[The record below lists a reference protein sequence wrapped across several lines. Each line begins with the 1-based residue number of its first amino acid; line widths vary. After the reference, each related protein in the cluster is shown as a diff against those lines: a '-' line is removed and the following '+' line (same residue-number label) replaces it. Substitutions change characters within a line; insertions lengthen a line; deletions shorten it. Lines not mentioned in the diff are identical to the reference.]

1 MKRRMNLINTL
12 VIVLAV
18 LAVSVAVTF
27 IYNRMWLGNQLTW
40 MRETIRFYSSVVDAD
55 TENQIE
61 ILKS

>member
-40 MRETIRFYSSVVDAD
+40 MRETIRFTVA
-55 TENQIE
+55 
-61 ILKS
+61 